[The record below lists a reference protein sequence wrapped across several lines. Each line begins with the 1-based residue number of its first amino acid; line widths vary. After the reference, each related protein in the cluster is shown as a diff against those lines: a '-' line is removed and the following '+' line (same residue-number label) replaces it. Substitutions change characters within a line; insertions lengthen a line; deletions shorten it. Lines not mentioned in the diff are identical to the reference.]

1 MTSKI
6 LYVSLI
12 VLFVSVAGFSQ
23 NRTITGTATADGSPL
38 PGVNVLVKG
47 TTNGVSADFDGNYSI
62 TIDSGARTLVFSYIG
77 FLTKEI
83 NIDGQTVINVEMV
96 ENAESLEEVVVVG
109 YGTQKRDSLTGAI
122 NTLSSEDITRTPVTS
137 VDQALRGQTP
147 GVFISNRGGDA
158 AAPIDVRI
166 RGVGTTGSNQPLF
179 VIDGVPVVQTTNQ
192 TVNTSSATE
201 SNPLASFN
209 PNDIESIT

>member
-23 NRTITGTATADGSPL
+23 NRTITGTATADGSPV

-83 NIDGQTVINVEMV
+83 NIDGQTVINVEMAV
-96 ENAESLEEVVVVG
+96 S
-109 YGTQKRDSLTGAI
+109 YTHLTLPTI
-122 NTLSSEDITRTPVTS
+122 
-137 VDQALRGQTP
+137 LR
-147 GVFISNRGGDA
+147 V
-158 AAPIDVRI
+158 
-166 RGVGTTGSNQPLF
+166 
-179 VIDGVPVVQTTNQ
+179 
-192 TVNTSSATE
+192 
-201 SNPLASFN
+201 
-209 PNDIESIT
+209 